1 MNNYR
6 NPDEIGQF
14 NVRIVVGFASVSFA
28 IAVAFIGA
36 YGFFNTKNNK
46 QMTDNLTFGASMIS
60 AAAAISGAAYALQ
73 SLRHSAYTQEKY
85 RRIDTTREL
94 IMRWDESL
102 FATARITVREILLED
117 NHSHNRNEHLQE
129 WLKQKPSARQDV
141 TLILNL
147 LEQVA
152 IFWKAGLLD
161 EGLLREFYK
170 PIVQQCWTVLNPYVM
185 VRRLE
190 ENDKSL
196 FMSLEQ
202 LHDAW
207 QQA

>member
-6 NPDEIGQF
+6 NPDEIKQF
-14 NVRIVVGFASVSFA
+14 NVRIVIGFASISFA
-28 IAVAFIGA
+28 IAVGFIVA
-36 YGFFNTKNNK
+36 YGFFNTRNNK

-73 SLRHSAYTQEKY
+73 SLRHTAYTQESY
-85 RRIDTTREL
+85 RRIDITREL

-102 FATARITVREILLED
+102 FAAARITIREIILED
-117 NHSHNRNEHLQE
+117 GNPSLNRSEHLQE

-147 LEQVA
+147 LEQMA

-161 EGLLREFYK
+161 EALLKEFYK
-170 PIVQQCWTVLNPYVM
+170 PIVQQCWMVLNPYVM

-190 ENDKSL
+190 ENDRSL
-196 FMSLEQ
+196 YIALEQ
-202 LHDAW
+202 LHDNWA
-207 QQA
+207 Q

>member
-14 NVRIVVGFASVSFA
+14 NVRIVIGFASLSFA
-28 IAVAFIGA
+28 IAVAFITA
-36 YGFFNTKNNK
+36 YGFFNHKNDK
-46 QMTDNLTFGASMIS
+46 RMTDNLTFGASMIS

-73 SLRHSAYTQEKY
+73 SLRHNAQIQEHY
-85 RRIDTTREL
+85 RRIDITREL
-94 IMRWDESL
+94 IMRWDESS
-102 FATARITVREILLED
+102 FAAARITVREILLSVTP
-117 NHSHNRNEHLQE
+117 HKNRSDHLQD

-161 EGLLREFYK
+161 EGLLQEFYK
-170 PIVQQCWTVLNPYVM
+170 PIVKQCWDVLNPYVM
-185 VRRLE
+185 MRRLE
-190 ENDKSL
+190 ENDKAVYAA
-196 FMSLEQ
+196 LEK
-202 LHDAW
+202 LYDAW
-207 QQA
+207 HSA